1 MAGRCYHRL
10 GMAQLATLVNGI
22 KQEYTRQSCTNTN
35 ESKTHKIQTR
45 HQQKPP
51 VPGARTRHFRR
62 TILCHKLSTT
72 TASQHVQPKCE
83 YRPCL
88 RGINEEKKNERTVTL
103 PGVGPSRFPR
113 ARTTFIGPSCA
124 TNRVKQP
131 HLNTCNRNANTVL
144 AFLGSTEVRDAG
156 TSDSEPCSTPSVPYS
171 TEICKRQKT
180 SAPSH
185 FPVLAHHVSREN
197 EPHPVQHHSES

>member
-1 MAGRCYHRL
+1 MHKTKLYQHKRIQN
-10 GMAQLATLVNGI
+10 AQD
-22 KQEYTRQSCTNTN
+22 TN
-35 ESKTHKIQTR
+35 KTSTKTTCARGSNAPLSSGH
-45 HQQKPP
+45 P
-51 VPGARTRHFRR
+51 VPQAEYDNRIATRATEMRIPALSSWNQRR
-62 TILCHKLSTT
+62 K
-72 TASQHVQPKCE
+72 
-83 YRPCL
+83 
-88 RGINEEKKNERTVTL
+88 KKNERTVTL

-113 ARTTFIGPSCA
+113 ARTTSMEPSCA

>member
-1 MAGRCYHRL
+1 MHIRASSNNRRKLAQNRHKQKINNKTYTPHHRATAGMAERCYRL

-22 KQEYTRQSCTNTN
+22 KQECTRQSCTNTN

-88 RGINEEKKNERTVTL
+88 RGINEKK
-103 PGVGPSRFPR
+103 
-113 ARTTFIGPSCA
+113 
-124 TNRVKQP
+124 
-131 HLNTCNRNANTVL
+131 
-144 AFLGSTEVRDAG
+144 
-156 TSDSEPCSTPSVPYS
+156 
-171 TEICKRQKT
+171 KT

-185 FPVLAHHVSREN
+185 FPVLAHHVSREH
-197 EPHPVQHHSES
+197 EPPPSDHPVPQTE